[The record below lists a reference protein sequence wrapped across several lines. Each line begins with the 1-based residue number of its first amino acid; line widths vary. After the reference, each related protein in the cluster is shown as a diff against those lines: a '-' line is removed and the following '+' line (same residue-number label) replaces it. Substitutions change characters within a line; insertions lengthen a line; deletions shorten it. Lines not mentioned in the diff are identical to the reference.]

1 MIITSSPANNNQ
13 PKSET
18 PSTAQTNPIKV
29 ENIQTIKNEI
39 IPTFYDPSNKNQQE
53 TCYKIYREKEED
65 LVSKQD
71 LNLIKEY
78 FMMGRRELDSEPL
91 KPLVEKLVDIPV
103 YFSPIII
110 EKYGKASK

>member
-39 IPTFYDPSNKNQQE
+39 IPTFYDPSNKNQ
-53 TCYKIYREKEED
+53 
-65 LVSKQD
+65 
-71 LNLIKEY
+71 
-78 FMMGRRELDSEPL
+78 
-91 KPLVEKLVDIPV
+91 
-103 YFSPIII
+103 
-110 EKYGKASK
+110 